1 MENKVKNV
9 LSGIGFYGTLAVC
22 LLVVGV
28 CGWVLLQDREDPA
41 PQQAVTPQV
50 PVSQPVEMPEVR
62 LPTVET
68 LEPAPVPVPPKETK
82 ELPEVEVDHTPVAA
96 EAPRLVVAPLRGDV
110 LTAFSMEELVYSP
123 TLGDWRTHN
132 GVDIAAQQGTTV
144 LAASAGAV
152 LSVTDDPLMGT
163 TVVLEHDN
171 GYQTTYANLQA
182 KPNVEAGDPV
192 SAGQIIGAVGTTA
205 AAESGQPHLHFAVTK
220 DGKAVDLLGAAGGGS
235 LFCRRRTAH
244 AAPDRASGK
253 NHPGLRRLGGRQR
266 GCGGAAAVPAP
277 AVRTENARG
286 AAAGHRTDGGQ

>member
-1 MENKVKNV
+1 M
-9 LSGIGFYGTLAVC
+9 YGKQGEKRTFGHRFLRHADGVPAGDWGVRMA
-22 LLVVGV
+22 LVAGPGGPGSAAGSDAAGPRV
-28 CGWVLLQDREDPA
+28 A
-41 PQQAVTPQV
+41 A
-50 PVSQPVEMPEVR
+50 VEMPEVR
-62 LPTVET
+62 LPAVET
-68 LEPAPVPVPPKETK
+68 LEPAPVPVPVPPKETK

-220 DGKAVDLLGAAGGGS
+220 DGKAVDPNEYL
-235 LFCRRRTAH
+235 
-244 AAPDRASGK
+244 SG
-253 NHPGLRRLGGRQR
+253 
-266 GCGGAAAVPAP
+266 
-277 AVRTENARG
+277 
-286 AAAGHRTDGGQ
+286 

>member
-1 MENKVKNV
+1 M
-9 LSGIGFYGTLAVC
+9 
-22 LLVVGV
+22 
-28 CGWVLLQDREDPA
+28 
-41 PQQAVTPQV
+41 
-50 PVSQPVEMPEVR
+50 
-62 LPTVET
+62 
-68 LEPAPVPVPPKETK
+68 
-82 ELPEVEVDHTPVAA
+82 EVDHTPVAA
-96 EAPRLVVAPLRGDV
+96 EAPHLVVTPLRGDV

-220 DGKAVDLLGAAGGGS
+220 DGKAVDPNEYLNG
-235 LFCRRRTAH
+235 
-244 AAPDRASGK
+244 
-253 NHPGLRRLGGRQR
+253 
-266 GCGGAAAVPAP
+266 
-277 AVRTENARG
+277 
-286 AAAGHRTDGGQ
+286 

>member
-1 MENKVKNV
+1 MKKRNPYLTAGLVMTGILTALIVMGVFWTPYDPNAMAAGPKLAGPSLAHLMGTDGFGRDIFSRV
-9 LSGIGFYGTLAVC
+9 LKGAGTTYGIALCTVAIGAVC
-22 LLVVGV
+22 GT
-28 CGWVLLQDREDPA
+28 VLG
-41 PQQAVTPQV
+41 AVTGYFGGIV
-50 PVSQPVEMPEVR
+50 DDVLMR
-62 LPTVET
+62 L
-68 LEPAPVPVPPKETK
+68 
-82 ELPEVEVDHTPVAA
+82 
-96 EAPRLVVAPLRGDV
+96 GDV

-220 DGKAVDLLGAAGGGS
+220 DGKAVDPNEYL
-235 LFCRRRTAH
+235 
-244 AAPDRASGK
+244 SG
-253 NHPGLRRLGGRQR
+253 
-266 GCGGAAAVPAP
+266 
-277 AVRTENARG
+277 
-286 AAAGHRTDGGQ
+286 

>member
-9 LSGIGFYGTLAVC
+9 LSGIGFYGTLTVC
-22 LLVVGV
+22 LLVIGV
-28 CGWVLLQDREDPA
+28 CGWLLLQDREDPA

-62 LPTVET
+62 LPAVET
-68 LEPAPVPVPPKETK
+68 LEPAPVPVPVPPKETK

-171 GYQTTYANLQA
+171 GYQTTYANLPGQA
-182 KPNVEAGDPV
+182 QRGGRGPGVRRADHRRGGD
-192 SAGQIIGAVGTTA
+192 
-205 AAESGQPHLHFAVTK
+205 HR
-220 DGKAVDLLGAAGGGS
+220 GGGV
-235 LFCRRRTAH
+235 RTAPS
-244 AAPDRASGK
+244 A
-253 NHPGLRRLGGRQR
+253 LRRHQGRQGR
-266 GCGGAAAVPAP
+266 RPQRIFERLSGTRPRTSGPAAFFNRFPGESYINSDFFEKIQYFP
-277 AVRTENARG
+277 
-286 AAAGHRTDGGQ
+286 